1 MGGRGMAGGSEVIP
15 WSEWPSSVFVAAHAR
30 PITEGTPMA
39 EQHPEPSSIPARP
52 WTLAEVADYLRESTR
67 STRRRVKRGDL
78 NTYRNPGSRRLL
90 FDPAEVRKL
99 LAGDGTEIESDR

>member
-1 MGGRGMAGGSEVIP
+1 
-15 WSEWPSSVFVAAHAR
+15 
-30 PITEGTPMA
+30 MA

-67 STRRRVKRGDL
+67 TTRRRVKRGDL

-90 FDPAEVRKL
+90 FDPAEVRAL